1 MKLAR
6 TIIGARTDVAHLPRP
21 LALVP
26 TMGAL
31 HEGHLALVR
40 AARSRCAG
48 VVASIFVNPT
58 QFGEG
63 EDYDRYPRN
72 EERDLRLFA
81 AEGVDLVFAPVPA
94 EMYRTGAATVVK
106 VDGPLANTLEGASR
120 PGHFDGV
127 ATIVAKLFTIVAPDV
142 AFFGKKDAQQL
153 AVVRRLTADL
163 DLPVEIVG
171 VPTVR
176 EPDGLAMSSRN
187 ARLTADE
194 REAAPRLYQA
204 LEAGRAAAQTGGAQ
218 PGAERAAAAQTS
230 VAPPDTSAPAV
241 VVAVVSAALAAEPR
255 FAVEYVAVVDRDSF
269 ALPETLGERS
279 LIVVAA
285 RLGATR
291 LIDNLPALP
300 SHAPTDGTRHSTR
313 EVEE

>member
-6 TIIGARTDVAHLPRP
+6 TVIGARADVAHLPRP

-127 ATIVAKLFTIVAPDV
+127 ATIITKLFTIVAPDV
-142 AFFGKKDAQQL
+142 AFLGEKDAQQL
-153 AVVRRLTADL
+153 AVVRRLAADL

-187 ARLTADE
+187 AWLSNPE
-194 REAAPRLYQA
+194 REAAARLHQA
-204 LEAGRAAAQTGGAQ
+204 LEAGRDAAQTAGAT
-218 PGAERAAAAQTS
+218 PATVGDA
-230 VAPPDTSAPAV
+230 VA
-241 VVAVVSAALAAEPR
+241 AALAAEAR

-279 LIVVAA
+279 LIVAAA
-285 RLGATR
+285 RLGTTR

-300 SHAPTDGTRHSTR
+300 SSAPAEGARHSTR